1 MYIQDLT
8 LSKFRC
14 FEHASLSF
22 RTPTGE
28 ALDPAILPNV
38 TLVIGGNGAGKTTIL
53 KGIALA
59 LLSPMLQD
67 SGFRP
72 RFLVRRSRKSQDD
85 ATATIRGRAV
95 FHWQDFGER
104 TPDDLARPA
113 DVGVELVRIADTE
126 RLDWGMAHGLLQGV
140 TLREVA
146 RAAAEPVRRRQ
157 RADGLGSISLEDL
170 AGRMQ
175 RAMFSNTSP
184 ACFLVGYGATRRV
197 ESSERFDPSARE
209 KSRSPRYQR
218 VAGLFEDHVALTPL
232 AAWLPRLNNPG
243 REKQV
248 KQLLTAMLPER
259 CRFTGERQGSDYLF
273 DLDGSRMPFDA
284 LSDGFRAYIGWVADM
299 LYHVCLGC
307 PTGVKLDA
315 YRGVIL
321 VDEID
326 LHLHPA
332 WQRVV
337 VTQLSRA
344 LPLMQFVL
352 TSHSP
357 IVAGSAEPTNVRLLR
372 QAGKEGAMAIE
383 ESGAPLFGLNATQI
397 LESPYF
403 GLPSTRAPIAVQS
416 LKRLARR
423 AQGGDSAAGLD
434 FLKAL
439 AGDRR
444 RLTGV
449 LRPEP
454 PPPTRRRT
462 PATKRTKKKGRGS

>member
-14 FEHASLSF
+14 FERASLSF

-59 LLSPMLQD
+59 LLSPTLQD

-72 RFLVRRSRKSQDD
+72 RFLVRRTRKSAGD
-85 ATATIRGRAV
+85 ATATIQGRAV
-95 FHWQDFGER
+95 FHWQDFGEPK
-104 TPDDLARPA
+104 PDDLARPA

-126 RLDWGMAHGLLQGV
+126 RLDWSMAKGLLQGV

-146 RAAAEPVRRRQ
+146 RAAAEPVKRRQ
-157 RADGLGSISLEDL
+157 RSDGLASISLEDL

-175 RAMFSNTSP
+175 REVFSNTSP

-197 ESSERFDPSARE
+197 ESSERFDPAVRE

-218 VAGLFEDHVALTPL
+218 VASLFEDHVSLTPL

-259 CRFTGERQGSDYLF
+259 CRFTGELRGGDYLF

-284 LSDGFRAYIGWVADM
+284 LSDGFRAYIGWIADM
-299 LYHVCLGC
+299 LYHVCLSA

-337 VTQLSRA
+337 VSQLSKA

-357 IVAGSAEPTNVRLLR
+357 IVAGSAEPSNVRLLR
-372 QAGKEGAMAIE
+372 QSEKDGAVEIE

-403 GLPSTRAPIAVQS
+403 GLPTTRAPIAVQS

-423 AQGGDSAAGLD
+423 AQSGDSAAGLD

-439 AGDRR
+439 AGDRS

-454 PPPTRRRT
+454 PPAPTRRAAPRK
-462 PATKRTKKKGRGS
+462 KRGRGK